1 MFKPLL
7 RTMPSLTGN
16 VKLVCV
22 LNNYELVDEHIFEV
36 NVRTGQLLGL
46 SSQLF
51 NKYINV
57 SLLNSSYEW
66 DLKQADSKAK
76 SQLKEQQYRSS
87 AKRHVDD
94 AIKDAKNTAKKVSD
108 FSQKQIDKG
117 KSWLI
122 KKLSK

>member
-57 SLLNSSYEW
+57 SLLNSSYQI
-66 DLKQADSKAK
+66 L
-76 SQLKEQQYRSS
+76 LY
-87 AKRHVDD
+87 V
-94 AIKDAKNTAKKVSD
+94 
-108 FSQKQIDKG
+108 FSHEIYLYSYQIMN
-117 KSWLI
+117 LI
-122 KKLSK
+122 YL